1 MAKTKAKTSLAPIQK
16 THPDRIKEDENLEKY
31 QEIAEKMVNASD
43 EIIDRVLDRL
53 EGKPTAPV
61 KPVVMKKDRAPKDE
75 TEPATQPQ
83 VQEETLPHFIEPDP
97 LERAYTQ
104 LEQEFNKMKAEK
116 SELEMLLEKEKLNTK
131 KFQDEMTNLK
141 DQVDKLTN
149 ELQDYRAGGERSP
162 FKSEVNELVKK
173 SDDLLLRNSELE
185 FEISR
190 LSAERQNLKQK
201 LEQMEN
207 QRRLPPQT
215 PHRESYTRVPQVVRP
230 VIGANGYEFWN

>member
-1 MAKTKAKTSLAPIQK
+1 MAKAKAKTSLAPIQK
-16 THPDRIKEDENLEKY
+16 THPDRITEDENLEKY

-53 EGKPTAPV
+53 EGKPTTPV
-61 KPVVMKKDRAPKDE
+61 KPVAVTKDQTPQVA

-83 VQEETLPHFIEPDP
+83 AQEETPPPSIEPDP
-97 LERAYTQ
+97 LERAYIQ
-104 LEQEFNKMKAEK
+104 LEQEFNKMKVEK
-116 SELEMLLEKEKLNTK
+116 NELEMLLEKEKLNTK
-131 KFQDEMTNLK
+131 KFQDEITNLK

-162 FKSEVNELVKK
+162 FKAEVNELVKK

-190 LSAERQNLKQK
+190 LGAERQNLKKK
-201 LEQMEN
+201 LEQLEN
-207 QRRLPPQT
+207 QKRLPPQT
-215 PHRESYTRVPQVVRP
+215 PHRESYTRAPQVRRP
-230 VIGANGYEFWN
+230 IIGANGYEFWN

>member
-1 MAKTKAKTSLAPIQK
+1 MAKAKAKTSLAPIQK

-61 KPVVMKKDRAPKDE
+61 KPVAAKKEQTPKAA
-75 TEPATQPQ
+75 TEPAAQPQ
-83 VQEETLPHFIEPDP
+83 VQEETPPPSIEPDP
-97 LERAYTQ
+97 LERAYIQ
-104 LEQEFNKMKAEK
+104 LEQDFNRVKAEK
-116 SELEMLLEKEKLNTK
+116 NELEMLLEEEKMNSK
-131 KFQDEMTNLK
+131 KLQDEIANLK

-162 FKSEVNELVKK
+162 FKAEVNELVKK
-173 SDDLLLRNSELE
+173 NDDLLLKNSELE

-201 LEQMEN
+201 LEQLEN

-215 PHRESYTRVPQVVRP
+215 PHKESYTRAPQVRRP

>member
-1 MAKTKAKTSLAPIQK
+1 MAKAKAKTSLAPVQK

-61 KPVVMKKDRAPKDE
+61 KPVAVKKDVAPKSV
-75 TEPATQPQ
+75 TEPVAQPQ
-83 VQEETLPHFIEPDP
+83 VQEKTPPPSIEPDP
-97 LERAYTQ
+97 LERAYIQ
-104 LEQEFNKMKAEK
+104 LEQDFNRVRAEK
-116 SELEMLLEKEKLNTK
+116 NELEVLLDEEKMNSKKL
-131 KFQDEMTNLK
+131 QDEVANLK
-141 DQVDKLTN
+141 GQVDKLTN
-149 ELQDYRAGGERSP
+149 ELQDYKVGGERSP
-162 FKSEVNELVKK
+162 FKAEVDELVKK

-190 LSAERQNLKQK
+190 LNAERQNLKQK
-201 LEQMEN
+201 LEQLEN

-215 PHRESYTRVPQVVRP
+215 PHRESYTRAPQTRRP